1 MSKYEH
7 IIIPQGI
14 KEAIGYSSIV
24 SGGGRSFIPERNRQI
39 HAQYLRKRFDT
50 IKAENTKVKQ
60 QMTALSLPERRGT
73 YLEFSS
79 ALGYDLVSKSLENQ
93 KKGIRL
99 LNIRQVTTEDDQK
112 QTLAT
117 IYIPHGEEKV
127 LLGKLHKYATEESN
141 GKPKNDIL
149 FRSIEDVKLALLE
162 ALWTDNQEDFPT
174 EKDDWYEVWIRIS
187 GIEKATIDQQCNRFK
202 TSLQSLRIPYK
213 KDSILTF
220 PERAVFLV
228 CANKTSLAN
237 LLACSDQLAELR
249 MGRALTGFLFNEN
262 RSEQQEWVDDLLS
275 RLEIN
280 NDTDSVVCVLDS
292 GVNNGHPLLEPII
305 PEKNCGSV
313 VGEGIADGN
322 GHGTRMCGT
331 VIYGDMSSYLANN
344 QKIQIDNQIGSVK
357 LLPHS
362 RSNPKEIWGFLT
374 EQAVATSEIIFPRK
388 TVCYCMAIT
397 AEDSEQ
403 GKPTSWSGAVDSIAY
418 NNGNIGR
425 LFIVS
430 AGNIRDINFLDKD
443 IINAYP
449 NNHSL
454 RKIQNPAQA
463 WNALTI
469 GAFTNIVAPN
479 SQELRGYERV
489 APIGGISPF
498 SRTSLLWDKTSLIK
512 PEVMFEGGNLYKTKD
527 SLLPFSTHQD
537 LELMTT
543 SENYQKRGYFE
554 TINATSAATALASN
568 FAGRLQVKYP
578 HLWAES
584 IRGLIVHS
592 AKWTSAMEEQFPVR
606 KGNRA
611 DMIQRLRHCGYGVP
625 SEERAFYSTEN
636 GLTYIAQEE
645 IQPFKKQGD
654 NAPKMNKMHFFELP
668 WPREILEQLAETNVT
683 MRVTLSYFIEP
694 APGEIGWKDKYR
706 YASCGLRFD
715 VNTEAEDQRAF
726 QLRINGAIEAEENEE
741 RSKNDSKRWLIGA
754 DNRNRGSIHSDELN
768 LTAAQLATCNLIA
781 VYPIG
786 GWWKT
791 RTNLDKFNE
800 KLRYSLIVS
809 LDTPAE
815 NIDLY
820 NAVKTKIETMIK
832 TPIEV
837 KIPTNN

>member
-1 MSKYEH
+1 
-7 IIIPQGI
+7 
-14 KEAIGYSSIV
+14 
-24 SGGGRSFIPERNRQI
+24 
-39 HAQYLRKRFDT
+39 
-50 IKAENTKVKQ
+50 
-60 QMTALSLPERRGT
+60 MTALSLPARRGT

-213 KDSILTF
+213 EDSILTF

-262 RSEQQEWVDDLLS
+262 RREQQEWVDDLLS

-313 VGEGIADGN
+313 VGEGVADGN

-344 QKIQIDNQIGSVK
+344 QKIQIDNKIGSVK
-357 LLPHS
+357 LLPDS

-374 EQAVATSEIIFPRK
+374 EQAVATSEIIFPKK
-388 TVCYCMAIT
+388 TICYCMAIT
-397 AEDSEQ
+397 AEESEK
-403 GKPTSWSGAVDSIAY
+403 GNPTSWSGAVDSIAY
-418 NNGNIGR
+418 NNNEKGR
-425 LFIVS
+425 LLMIS
-430 AGNIRDINFLDKD
+430 AGNVDFLDKE
-443 IINAYP
+443 IIGNYP

-454 RKIQNPAQA
+454 RPIENPAQA

-479 SQELRGYERV
+479 SPELAGYDRV
-489 APIGGISPF
+489 APVGGISPF
-498 SRTSLLWDKTSLIK
+498 SRISLLWGKAALIK
-512 PEVMFEGGNLYKTKD
+512 PEVMFEGGNLYKTND
-527 SLLPFSTHQD
+527 SLLPFCPHQD

-568 FAGRLQVKYP
+568 FAGRLQAKYP

-592 AKWTSAMEEQFPVR
+592 AKWTPTMEEQFPVR

-645 IQPFKKQGD
+645 IQPFIKERGD

-715 VNTEAEDQRAF
+715 VNTENESEIAF
-726 QLRINGAIEAEENEE
+726 KSRINSLIEAEEDEE

>member
-1 MSKYEH
+1 MNKYEH

-14 KEAIGYSSIV
+14 KRDMDYSSMG
-24 SGGGRSFIPERNRQI
+24 GGGRPFIPERNRQE
-39 HAQYLRKRFDT
+39 HAQYLQKRFDA
-50 IKAENTKVKQ
+50 IKAENTEVKQ
-60 QMTALSLPERRGT
+60 QMTALSLPARRGT

-79 ALGYDLVSKSLENQ
+79 TLGYDLVSKSLENQ
-93 KKGIRL
+93 KKNIQL

-112 QTLAT
+112 QTFAT
-117 IYIPHGEEKV
+117 IYVPHGKENV
-127 LLGKLHKYATEESN
+127 LLDKLHKYATEECN
-141 GKPKNDIL
+141 GKPKNDTL

-162 ALWTDNQEDFPT
+162 ALWTDNQKDFPT
-174 EKDDWYEVWIRIS
+174 ERNDWYEVWIRIS
-187 GIEKATIDQQCNRFK
+187 GIEKATINQQCNRFK
-202 TSLQSLRIPYK
+202 TSLQNLHIPYK

-228 CANKTSLAN
+228 YANKTSLAN

-262 RSEQQEWVDDLLS
+262 RSEQQEWVDDLCS
-275 RLEIN
+275 RIQIN
-280 NDTDSVVCVLDS
+280 NDTSSVVCVLDS

-305 PEKNCGSV
+305 PEKNCDDV
-313 VGEGIADGN
+313 VGEGIADRN

-344 QKIQIDNQIGSVK
+344 QKIQIENQIGSVK
-357 LLPHS
+357 LLPHN
-362 RSNPKEIWGFLT
+362 RPNPKEIWGLLT
-374 EQAVATSEIIFPRK
+374 EQAVAKTEIIFPK
-388 TVCYCMAIT
+388 KNICYCMAIT

-479 SQELRGYERV
+479 SQKLGGYDRV
-489 APIGGISPF
+489 APVGGISPF
-498 SRTSLLWDKTSLIK
+498 SRTSCLWGKADVMK
-512 PEVMFEGGNLYKTKD
+512 PDVMFEGGNLYKTNIPE
-527 SLLPFSTHQD
+527 LPFSNHQD

-543 SENYQKRGYFE
+543 NRNYQKSSYFD

-568 FAGRLQVKYP
+568 FAGRLQAKYP

-592 AKWTSAMEEQFPVR
+592 AKWTSTMEEQFPVI

-611 DMIQRLRHCGYGVP
+611 DMERRLRHCGYGVP

-636 GLTYIAQEE
+636 SFTYIAQEI
-645 IQPFKKQGD
+645 IQPFIKERGD

-715 VNTEAEDQRAF
+715 VNTENESEKAF
-726 QLRINGAIEAEENEE
+726 TSRINRAIEAEENEE

-791 RTNLDKFNE
+791 RTNLKKYNE

-809 LDTPAE
+809 LDTPTE

-820 NAVKTKIETMIK
+820 NAVKTKIETVTSTKVEIPIK
-832 TPIEV
+832 SM
-837 KIPTNN
+837 

>member
-7 IIIPQGI
+7 IIIPQEI

-24 SGGGRSFIPERNRQI
+24 SGGGRSFIPERNRQE
-39 HAQYLRKRFDT
+39 HAQYLRKRFDA

-60 QMTALSLPERRGT
+60 QMTALSLPARRGT

-213 KDSILTF
+213 EDSILTF

-262 RSEQQEWVDDLLS
+262 RREQQEWVDDLLS

-313 VGEGIADGN
+313 VGEGVADGN

-344 QKIQIDNQIGSVK
+344 QKIQIDNKIGSVK
-357 LLPHS
+357 LLPDS

-374 EQAVATSEIIFPRK
+374 EQAVATSEIIFPKK
-388 TVCYCMAIT
+388 TICYCMAIT
-397 AEDSEQ
+397 AEESEK
-403 GKPTSWSGAVDSIAY
+403 GNPTSWSGAVDSIAY
-418 NNGNIGR
+418 NNNEKGR
-425 LFIVS
+425 LLMIS
-430 AGNIRDINFLDKD
+430 AGNVDFLDKE
-443 IINAYP
+443 IIGNYP

-454 RKIQNPAQA
+454 RPIENPAQA

-479 SQELRGYERV
+479 SPELAGYDRV
-489 APIGGISPF
+489 APVGGISPF
-498 SRTSLLWDKTSLIK
+498 SRISLLWGKAALIK
-512 PEVMFEGGNLYKTKD
+512 PEVMFEGGNLYKTND
-527 SLLPFSTHQD
+527 SLLPFCPHQD

-568 FAGRLQVKYP
+568 FAGRLQAKYP

-592 AKWTSAMEEQFPVR
+592 AKWTPTMEEQFPVR

-645 IQPFKKQGD
+645 IQPFIKERGD

-715 VNTEAEDQRAF
+715 VNTENESEIAF
-726 QLRINGAIEAEENEE
+726 KSRINSLIEAEEDEE

-791 RTNLDKFNE
+791 RTNLKKYNE

-820 NAVKTKIETMIK
+820 NVVKTKIETVTSTKVEIPIK
-832 TPIEV
+832 SM
-837 KIPTNN
+837 

>member
-14 KEAIGYSSIV
+14 KRDIDYSSMV
-24 SGGGRSFIPERNRQI
+24 SGGGRSFIPERNRQE
-39 HAQYLRKRFDT
+39 HAEYLQRKFDAARVDDT
-50 IKAENTKVKQ
+50 NVKQ
-60 QMTALSLPERRGT
+60 QMGAISLPARSGI
-73 YLEFSS
+73 YLEFAS
-79 ALGYDLVSKSLENQ
+79 APTYDLASKSLEDQ
-93 KKGIRL
+93 KAGIRL
-99 LNIRQVTTEDDQK
+99 LNIRQVKTEDDQE
-112 QTLAT
+112 QTFAT
-117 IYIPHGEEKV
+117 IYIPHGEEYR
-127 LLGKLHKYATEESN
+127 LLEKLHKYATEELRN
-141 GKPKNDIL
+141 GKPKNDNL
-149 FRSIEDVKLALLE
+149 FRSIENINVALLK
-162 ALWTDNQEDFPT
+162 ALWTDRHEDFPT
-174 EKDDWYEVWIRIS
+174 DHNDWYEVWIRTS
-187 GIEKATIDQQCNRFK
+187 VTENIENQHKRFIDSLRSLNIRFK
-202 TSLQSLRIPYK
+202 E
-213 KDSILTF
+213 DSILTF
-220 PERAVFLV
+220 PERTVFLV
-228 CANKTSLAN
+228 YANIDALTK
-237 LLACSDQLAELR
+237 LLGCSDQLAELR
-249 MGRALTGFLFNEN
+249 MGRTLTGFLFNEN
-262 RSEQQEWVDDLLS
+262 RNEQREWVDDLRS

-344 QKIQIDNQIGSVK
+344 QKIQIENQIGSVK

-362 RSNPKEIWGFLT
+362 RSNPKEIWGFLI
-374 EQAVATSEIIFPRK
+374 EQAVATSEIIFPKK
-388 TVCYCMAIT
+388 TICYCMAIT
-397 AEDSEQ
+397 AEESEK

-418 NNGNIGR
+418 NNNEKGR
-425 LFIVS
+425 LLIIS
-430 AGNIRDINFLDKD
+430 AGNIADINHLDKD

-454 RKIQNPAQA
+454 RPIQNPAQA

-479 SQELRGYERV
+479 SPELAGYNRV
-489 APIGGISPF
+489 APVGGISPF
-498 SRTSLLWDKTSLIK
+498 SRTSSLWSKTALIK
-512 PEVMFEGGNLYKTKD
+512 PEVMFEGGNLYKTND

-568 FAGRLQVKYP
+568 FAGRLQAKYP

-606 KGNRA
+606 NGNRA

-645 IQPFKKQGD
+645 IQPFIKEGK

-706 YASCGLRFD
+706 YASCGL
-715 VNTEAEDQRAF
+715 
-726 QLRINGAIEAEENEE
+726 
-741 RSKNDSKRWLIGA
+741 
-754 DNRNRGSIHSDELN
+754 
-768 LTAAQLATCNLIA
+768 
-781 VYPIG
+781 
-786 GWWKT
+786 
-791 RTNLDKFNE
+791 
-800 KLRYSLIVS
+800 
-809 LDTPAE
+809 
-815 NIDLY
+815 
-820 NAVKTKIETMIK
+820 
-832 TPIEV
+832 
-837 KIPTNN
+837 

>member
-7 IIIPQGI
+7 IIIPQEI
-14 KEAIGYSSIV
+14 KEAIGYSPIGI
-24 SGGGRSFIPERNRQI
+24 GGSAFSIPERNRQE
-39 HAQYLRKRFDT
+39 HAQYLQKRFDA

-60 QMTALSLPERRGT
+60 QMTALSLPARRGT

-127 LLGKLHKYATEESN
+127 LLGKLHKYATEEGN

-213 KDSILTF
+213 EDSILTF

-262 RSEQQEWVDDLLS
+262 RSEQQEWVDDLLN

-313 VGEGIADGN
+313 VREGIADGN

-331 VIYGDMSSYLANN
+331 VIYRDMSSYLANN
-344 QKIQIDNQIGSVK
+344 QKIQIDNKIGSVK

-374 EQAVATSEIIFPRK
+374 EQAVATSEIIFPKK
-388 TVCYCMAIT
+388 TICYCMAIT
-397 AEDSEQ
+397 AEESEK
-403 GKPTSWSGAVDSIAY
+403 GNPTSWSGAVDSIAY
-418 NNGNIGR
+418 NNNEKGR
-425 LFIVS
+425 LLIIS
-430 AGNIRDINFLDKD
+430 AGNVDFLDKK
-443 IINAYP
+443 IIGNYP

-454 RKIQNPAQA
+454 RPIENPAQA

-479 SQELRGYERV
+479 SPELAGYDRV
-489 APIGGISPF
+489 APVGGISPF
-498 SRTSLLWDKTSLIK
+498 SRTSSLWGKAALIK
-512 PEVMFEGGNLYKTKD
+512 PEVMFEGGNLYKTND
-527 SLLPFSTHQD
+527 SLLPFCPHQD

-568 FAGRLQVKYP
+568 FAGRLQAKYP
-578 HLWAES
+578 DLWAES

-592 AKWTSAMEEQFPVR
+592 AKWTPTMEEHFPVR

-611 DMIQRLRHCGYGVP
+611 DMERRLRHCGYGVP

-645 IQPFKKQGD
+645 IQPFIKEGK

-791 RTNLDKFNE
+791 RTNLEKYNE

-820 NAVKTKIETMIK
+820 NVVKTKIETMIK

>member
-1 MSKYEH
+1 M
-7 IIIPQGI
+7 
-14 KEAIGYSSIV
+14 
-24 SGGGRSFIPERNRQI
+24 
-39 HAQYLRKRFDT
+39 
-50 IKAENTKVKQ
+50 
-60 QMTALSLPERRGT
+60 
-73 YLEFSS
+73 
-79 ALGYDLVSKSLENQ
+79 
-93 KKGIRL
+93 
-99 LNIRQVTTEDDQK
+99 LNIRQVKTEDDQE
-112 QTLAT
+112 QTFAT
-117 IYIPHGEEKV
+117 IYIPHGEENV
-127 LLGKLHKYATEESN
+127 LLGKLHKYATEECN
-141 GKPKNDIL
+141 GKPKNDTL

-162 ALWTDNQEDFPT
+162 ALWTDKQKDFPT
-174 EKDDWYEVWIRIS
+174 EKDDWYEAWIRIS
-187 GIEKATIDQQCNRFK
+187 GVEKATIDQQCNRFK
-202 TSLQSLRIPYK
+202 TSLQSLHIPYK

-249 MGRALTGFLFNEN
+249 MGRVLTGFLSKEN
-262 RSEQQEWVDDLLS
+262 RNEQQEWVDDLRS

-292 GVNNGHPLLEPII
+292 GINNGHPLLEPII

-331 VIYGDMSSYLANN
+331 VIYGDMSSYLDNN
-344 QKIQIDNQIGSVK
+344 QKIQIDNQVGSVK
-357 LLPHS
+357 LLPNNHP
-362 RSNPKEIWGFLT
+362 NPKEIWGFLT
-374 EQAVATSEIIFPRK
+374 EQAVATSEIIFPKK
-388 TVCYCMAIT
+388 TICYCMAIT
-397 AEDSEQ
+397 AEESEK

-418 NNGNIGR
+418 NNNEKGR
-425 LFIVS
+425 LLIIS
-430 AGNIRDINFLDKD
+430 AGNIADINHLDKD

-449 NNHSL
+449 NNHIF
-454 RKIQNPAQA
+454 RPIQNPAQS
-463 WNALTI
+463 WNALTV

-479 SQELRGYERV
+479 SPGLVGYDRV
-489 APIGGISPF
+489 APVGGISPF
-498 SRTSLLWDKTSLIK
+498 SRTSYLWGKADVMK
-512 PEVMFEGGNLYKTKD
+512 PDIMFEGGNLYKTNIPE
-527 SLLPFSTHQD
+527 LPFSDHQD

-543 SENYQKRGYFE
+543 NRNYQISSFFD

-568 FAGRLQVKYP
+568 FAGRLQAKYP

-592 AKWTSAMEEQFPVR
+592 AKWTSTMEEQFPVR

-611 DMIQRLRHCGYGVP
+611 DMERRLRHCGYGVP

-645 IQPFKKQGD
+645 IQPFVRRGNKP
-654 NAPKMNKMHFFELP
+654 PKMNKMHFFKLP
-668 WPREILEQLAETNVT
+668 WPREILEQLAEISVT

-715 VNTEAEDQRAF
+715 VNTENESEIAF
-726 QLRINGAIEAEENEE
+726 TSRINSLIEAEENEE

-791 RTNLDKFNE
+791 RTNLKKYNE

-815 NIDLY
+815 NVDLY
-820 NAVKTKIETMIK
+820 SAVKTKIEAIIQ
-832 TPIEV
+832 TPVEV
-837 KIPTNN
+837 QIPI

>member
-14 KEAIGYSSIV
+14 KRDIDYSSMV
-24 SGGGRSFIPERNRQI
+24 SGGGRSFIPERNRQE
-39 HAQYLRKRFDT
+39 HAEYLQRKFDAARVDDT
-50 IKAENTKVKQ
+50 NVKQ
-60 QMTALSLPERRGT
+60 QMGAISLPARSGI
-73 YLEFSS
+73 YLEFAS
-79 ALGYDLVSKSLENQ
+79 APTYDLASKSLEDQ
-93 KKGIRL
+93 KAGIRL
-99 LNIRQVTTEDDQK
+99 LNIRQVKTEDDQE
-112 QTLAT
+112 QTFAT
-117 IYIPHGEEKV
+117 IYIPHGEEYR
-127 LLGKLHKYATEESN
+127 LLEKLHKYATEELRN
-141 GKPKNDIL
+141 GKPKNDNL
-149 FRSIEDVKLALLE
+149 FRSIENINVALLK
-162 ALWTDNQEDFPT
+162 ALWTDRHEDFPT
-174 EKDDWYEVWIRIS
+174 DHNDWYEVWIRTS
-187 GIEKATIDQQCNRFK
+187 VTENIENQHKRFIDSLRSLNIRFK
-202 TSLQSLRIPYK
+202 E
-213 KDSILTF
+213 DSILTF
-220 PERAVFLV
+220 PERTVFLV
-228 CANKTSLAN
+228 YANIDALTK
-237 LLACSDQLAELR
+237 LLGCSDQLAELR
-249 MGRALTGFLFNEN
+249 MGRTLTGFLFNEN
-262 RSEQQEWVDDLLS
+262 RNEQREWVDDLRS

-344 QKIQIDNQIGSVK
+344 QKIQIDNQVGSVK
-357 LLPHS
+357 LLPHN
-362 RSNPKEIWGFLT
+362 RPNRKEIWGFLT
-374 EQAVATSEIIFPRK
+374 EQAVATSEIIFPKK
-388 TVCYCMAIT
+388 TICYCMAMT
-397 AEDSEQ
+397 AEESEK
-403 GKPTSWSGAVDSIAY
+403 GNPTSWSGAVDSIAY
-418 NNGNIGR
+418 NNNEKGR
-425 LFIVS
+425 LLMIS
-430 AGNIRDINFLDKD
+430 AGNVDFLDKK
-443 IINAYP
+443 IIGNYP

-454 RKIQNPAQA
+454 RPIENPAQA

-479 SQELRGYERV
+479 SPELAGYDRV
-489 APIGGISPF
+489 APVGGISPF
-498 SRTSLLWDKTSLIK
+498 SRTSYLWGKTALIK
-512 PEVMFEGGNLYKTKD
+512 PEVMFEGGNLYKTND
-527 SLLPFSTHQD
+527 SLLLFSTHQD

-543 SENYQKRGYFE
+543 SKNYQISSFFD

-568 FAGRLQVKYP
+568 FAGRLQAKYP

-606 KGNRA
+606 NGNRA

-645 IQPFKKQGD
+645 IQPFIKEGK

-791 RTNLDKFNE
+791 RTNLEKYNE

-820 NAVKTKIETMIK
+820 NVVKTKIETMIK

>member
-1 MSKYEH
+1 MSKHEH

-14 KEAIGYSSIV
+14 KRDMDYSSKV
-24 SGGGRSFIPERNRQI
+24 SGGGGSSIPERNRQL
-39 HAQYLRKRFDT
+39 HAQYLQKRFDA
-50 IKAENTKVKQ
+50 IKAEDTEVKQ
-60 QMTALSLPERRGT
+60 QMIALSLPARSGT

-79 ALGYDLVSKSLENQ
+79 AVGYDLASTSLENQ
-93 KKGIRL
+93 KAEIQL

-112 QTLAT
+112 QTFAT
-117 IYIPHGEEKV
+117 IYVPHGKENV
-127 LLGKLHKYATEESN
+127 LLDKLRKYATEECN
-141 GKPKNDIL
+141 GKPKNDTL

-162 ALWTDNQEDFPT
+162 ALWTDNQKDFPT
-174 EKDDWYEVWIRIS
+174 ERNDWYEVWIRIS
-187 GIEKATIDQQCNRFK
+187 EIEKVTIDQQCNRFK
-202 TSLQSLRIPYK
+202 TSLQSLHISYK
-213 KDSILTF
+213 EDSILTF

-228 CANKTSLAN
+228 CTNKTSLAN

-249 MGRALTGFLFNEN
+249 MGRALTGFLFNED
-262 RSEQQEWVDDLLS
+262 RSEQQEWVDDLCS
-275 RLEIN
+275 RIQIN
-280 NDTDSVVCVLDS
+280 NNTSSVVCVLDS

-305 PEKNCGSV
+305 PAKNCGTV
-313 VGEGIADGN
+313 VGEGIADRD

-331 VIYGDMSSYLANN
+331 VIYGDMSSYLDNN
-344 QKIQIDNQIGSVK
+344 QKIQIENQVGSVK
-357 LLPHS
+357 LLPHNS
-362 RSNPKEIWGFLT
+362 PNSKEIWGFLT
-374 EQAVATSEIIFPRK
+374 EQAISSSEIIFPQK
-388 TVCYCMAIT
+388 NICYCMAIT
-397 AEDSEQ
+397 AEESEK

-418 NNGNIGR
+418 NNNEKGR
-425 LFIVS
+425 LLIIS
-430 AGNIRDINFLDKD
+430 AGNIADINHLDKD

-449 NNHSL
+449 NKHIF
-454 RKIQNPAQA
+454 RPIQNPAQS
-463 WNALTI
+463 WNALTV

-479 SQELRGYERV
+479 SLDLVGYDRV

-498 SRTSLLWDKTSLIK
+498 SRTSLLWGKTSLIK
-512 PEVMFEGGNLYKTKD
+512 PEVMFEGGNLYKTND

-543 SENYQKRGYFE
+543 NRNYQISSFFD

-568 FAGRLQVKYP
+568 FAGRLQAKYP

-592 AKWTSAMEEQFPVR
+592 AKWTSTMEEQFPVR

-611 DMIQRLRHCGYGVP
+611 DMERRLRHCGYGVP

-645 IQPFKKQGD
+645 IQPFVRRGNKP
-654 NAPKMNKMHFFELP
+654 PKMNKMHFFKLP
-668 WPREILEQLAETNVT
+668 WPREILEQLAEISVT

-715 VNTEAEDQRAF
+715 VNTENESEIAF
-726 QLRINGAIEAEENEE
+726 TSRINSLIEAEENEE

-791 RTNLDKFNE
+791 RTNLKKYNE

-815 NIDLY
+815 NVDLY
-820 NAVKTKIETMIK
+820 SAVKTKIEAIIQ
-832 TPIEV
+832 TPVEV
-837 KIPTNN
+837 QIPI

>member
-7 IIIPQGI
+7 IIIPQEI

-24 SGGGRSFIPERNRQI
+24 SGGGRSFIPERNRQE
-39 HAQYLRKRFDT
+39 HAQYLRKRFDA

-60 QMTALSLPERRGT
+60 QMTALSLPARRGT

-213 KDSILTF
+213 EDSILTF

-262 RSEQQEWVDDLLS
+262 RREQQEWVDDLLS

-313 VGEGIADGN
+313 VGEGVADGN

-344 QKIQIDNQIGSVK
+344 QKIQIDNKIGSVK
-357 LLPHS
+357 LLPDS

-374 EQAVATSEIIFPRK
+374 EQAVATSEIIFPKK
-388 TVCYCMAIT
+388 TICYCMAIT
-397 AEDSEQ
+397 AEESEK
-403 GKPTSWSGAVDSIAY
+403 GNPTSWSGAVDSIAY
-418 NNGNIGR
+418 NNNEKGR
-425 LFIVS
+425 LLMIS
-430 AGNIRDINFLDKD
+430 AGNVDFLDKE
-443 IINAYP
+443 IIGNYP

-454 RKIQNPAQA
+454 RPIENPAQA

-479 SQELRGYERV
+479 SPELAGYDRV
-489 APIGGISPF
+489 APVGGISPF
-498 SRTSLLWDKTSLIK
+498 SRTSYLWGKTALIK
-512 PEVMFEGGNLYKTKD
+512 PEVMFEGGNLYKTND

-543 SENYQKRGYFE
+543 SKNYQISSFFD

-568 FAGRLQVKYP
+568 FAGRLQAKYP

-606 KGNRA
+606 NGNRA

-645 IQPFKKQGD
+645 IQPFIKEGK

>member
-14 KEAIGYSSIV
+14 KRDIDYSSMV
-24 SGGGRSFIPERNRQI
+24 SGGGRSFIPERNRQE
-39 HAQYLRKRFDT
+39 HAEYLQRKFDAARVDDT
-50 IKAENTKVKQ
+50 NVKQ
-60 QMTALSLPERRGT
+60 QMGAISLPARSGI
-73 YLEFSS
+73 YLEFAS
-79 ALGYDLVSKSLENQ
+79 APTYDLTSKSLEDQ
-93 KKGIRL
+93 KAGIRL
-99 LNIRQVTTEDDQK
+99 LNIRQVKTEDDQE
-112 QTLAT
+112 QTFAT
-117 IYIPHGEEKV
+117 IYIPHGEEYR
-127 LLGKLHKYATEESN
+127 LLEKLHKYATEELRN
-141 GKPKNDIL
+141 GKPKNDNL
-149 FRSIEDVKLALLE
+149 FRSIENINVALLK
-162 ALWTDNQEDFPT
+162 ALWTDRHEDFPT
-174 EKDDWYEVWIRIS
+174 DHNDWYEVWIRTS
-187 GIEKATIDQQCNRFK
+187 VTENIENQHKRFID
-202 TSLQSLRIPYK
+202 SLQSLNIRFK
-213 KDSILTF
+213 EDSILTF
-220 PERAVFLV
+220 PERTVFLV
-228 CANKTSLAN
+228 YANIDALTK
-237 LLACSDQLAELR
+237 LLGCSDQLAELR
-249 MGRALTGFLFNEN
+249 MGRTLTGFLFNEN
-262 RSEQQEWVDDLLS
+262 RNEQREWVDDLRS

-292 GVNNGHPLLEPII
+292 GVNNGHPLLGLVI
-305 PEKNCGSV
+305 PQKNCGTV
-313 VGEGIADGN
+313 VGQGIADGN

-331 VIYGDMSSYLANN
+331 VIYGDMSSCLANN
-344 QKIQIDNQIGSVK
+344 QKIQIDNQVGSVK
-357 LLPHS
+357 LLPHN
-362 RSNPKEIWGFLT
+362 RPNPKEIWGALT

-403 GKPTSWSGAVDSIAY
+403 GKPTSWSGAVDSVAY

-454 RKIQNPAQA
+454 RPIQNPAQS

-479 SQELRGYERV
+479 SPELAGYDRV
-489 APIGGISPF
+489 APVGGISPF
-498 SRTSLLWDKTSLIK
+498 SRTSYLWGKTALIK

-543 SENYQKRGYFE
+543 SKNYQISSFFD

-568 FAGRLQVKYP
+568 FAGRLQAKYP

-606 KGNRA
+606 NGNRA

-645 IQPFKKQGD
+645 IQPFIKEGK

-832 TPIEV
+832 TLIEV

>member
-1 MSKYEH
+1 
-7 IIIPQGI
+7 
-14 KEAIGYSSIV
+14 
-24 SGGGRSFIPERNRQI
+24 
-39 HAQYLRKRFDT
+39 
-50 IKAENTKVKQ
+50 
-60 QMTALSLPERRGT
+60 
-73 YLEFSS
+73 
-79 ALGYDLVSKSLENQ
+79 
-93 KKGIRL
+93 
-99 LNIRQVTTEDDQK
+99 
-112 QTLAT
+112 
-117 IYIPHGEEKV
+117 
-127 LLGKLHKYATEESN
+127 
-141 GKPKNDIL
+141 
-149 FRSIEDVKLALLE
+149 
-162 ALWTDNQEDFPT
+162 
-174 EKDDWYEVWIRIS
+174 
-187 GIEKATIDQQCNRFK
+187 
-202 TSLQSLRIPYK
+202 
-213 KDSILTF
+213 
-220 PERAVFLV
+220 
-228 CANKTSLAN
+228 
-237 LLACSDQLAELR
+237 
-249 MGRALTGFLFNEN
+249 
-262 RSEQQEWVDDLLS
+262 
-275 RLEIN
+275 
-280 NDTDSVVCVLDS
+280 
-292 GVNNGHPLLEPII
+292 
-305 PEKNCGSV
+305 
-313 VGEGIADGN
+313 
-322 GHGTRMCGT
+322 
-331 VIYGDMSSYLANN
+331 
-344 QKIQIDNQIGSVK
+344 
-357 LLPHS
+357 
-362 RSNPKEIWGFLT
+362 
-374 EQAVATSEIIFPRK
+374 
-388 TVCYCMAIT
+388 MAIT

-403 GKPTSWSGAVDSIAY
+403 GKPTSWSGAVDSVAY

-425 LFIVS
+425 LFMVS

-479 SQELRGYERV
+479 SPELAGYDRV
-489 APIGGISPF
+489 APVGGISPF
-498 SRTSLLWDKTSLIK
+498 SRTSYLWGKTALIK
-512 PEVMFEGGNLYKTKD
+512 PEVMFEGGNLYKTND

-543 SENYQKRGYFE
+543 SKNYQISSFFD

-568 FAGRLQVKYP
+568 FAGRLQAKYP

-592 AKWTSAMEEQFPVR
+592 AKWTLAMEEQFPVR
-606 KGNRA
+606 NGNRA

-645 IQPFKKQGD
+645 IQPFIKEGK

-837 KIPTNN
+837 KISTNN

>member
-1 MSKYEH
+1 M
-7 IIIPQGI
+7 
-14 KEAIGYSSIV
+14 
-24 SGGGRSFIPERNRQI
+24 
-39 HAQYLRKRFDT
+39 
-50 IKAENTKVKQ
+50 
-60 QMTALSLPERRGT
+60 
-73 YLEFSS
+73 
-79 ALGYDLVSKSLENQ
+79 GYDLVSKSLEDQ
-93 KKGIRL
+93 KAEIQL

-112 QTLAT
+112 QTFAT
-117 IYIPHGEEKV
+117 IYVPHGKEKV
-127 LLGKLHKYATEESN
+127 LLGKLHKYATEECN
-141 GKPKNDIL
+141 GKPKNDTL

-162 ALWTDNQEDFPT
+162 ALWTDNQKDFPT
-174 EKDDWYEVWIRIS
+174 ERNDWYEVWIRIS
-187 GIEKATIDQQCNRFK
+187 GIEKANIDQQCNRFK
-202 TSLQSLRIPYK
+202 TSLQNLHIPYK
-213 KDSILTF
+213 EDSILTF

-237 LLACSDQLAELR
+237 LLVCSDQLAELR
-249 MGRALTGFLFNEN
+249 MGRTLTGFLFNEN
-262 RSEQQEWVDDLLS
+262 RSEQQEWVDDLRS

-280 NDTDSVVCVLDS
+280 NDTDSVVCILDS

-305 PEKNCGSV
+305 PEKNCGTV

-331 VIYGDMSSYLANN
+331 VIYGDMSSYIANS
-344 QKIQIDNQIGSVK
+344 QKIQIENQVGSVK
-357 LLPHS
+357 LLPYN
-362 RSNPKEIWGFLT
+362 RPNPKEIWGFLT
-374 EQAVATSEIIFPRK
+374 EQAVSTSEIIFPRK

-397 AEDSEQ
+397 AENSEQ

-418 NNGNIGR
+418 NNNEKGR
-425 LFIVS
+425 LLIIS
-430 AGNIRDINFLDKD
+430 AGNIADINHLDKD
-443 IINAYP
+443 IINVYP

-454 RKIQNPAQA
+454 RPIQNPAQA

-479 SQELRGYERV
+479 SPELAGYNRV
-489 APIGGISPF
+489 APVGGISPF
-498 SRTSLLWDKTSLIK
+498 SRTSSLWSKTALIK
-512 PEVMFEGGNLYKTKD
+512 PEVMFEGGNLYKTND

-568 FAGRLQVKYP
+568 FAGRLQAKYP

-592 AKWTSAMEEQFPVR
+592 AKWTSTMEEQFPVR

-611 DMIQRLRHCGYGVP
+611 DMIQRLCHCGYGVP

-636 GLTYIAQEE
+636 GLTYIAQEI
-645 IQPFKKQGD
+645 IQPFIKDKERGD
-654 NAPKMNKMHFFELP
+654 NAPKMNKMHFFKLP

-715 VNTEAEDQRAF
+715 VNTENESEKAF
-726 QLRINGAIEAEENEE
+726 TSRINRAIEAEENEE

-768 LTAAQLATCNLIA
+768 LTAAQLAACNLIA

-791 RTNLDKFNE
+791 RTNLEKYNE

-820 NAVKTKIETMIK
+820 NVVKTKIETMIK

>member
-1 MSKYEH
+1 MSKYKH
-7 IIIPQGI
+7 IIVPQGI
-14 KEAIGYSSIV
+14 KRDVNYS
-24 SGGGRSFIPERNRQI
+24 SGGGGGRAFIPERNRQE
-39 HAQYLRKRFDT
+39 HAQYLQKRFDT

-60 QMTALSLPERRGT
+60 QMTALSLPARRGT
-73 YLEFSS
+73 YLEISS
-79 ALGYDLVSKSLENQ
+79 ALGYDLVSKSLEDQ
-93 KKGIRL
+93 KAKIQL

-112 QTLAT
+112 QTFAT

-174 EKDDWYEVWIRIS
+174 ERNDWYEVWIRIS
-187 GIEKATIDQQCNRFK
+187 GIEKTTIDQQCNRFK
-202 TSLQSLRIPYK
+202 KSLQSLRIPYK
-213 KDSILTF
+213 EDSILTF

-344 QKIQIDNQIGSVK
+344 QKIQIDNQVGSVK
-357 LLPHS
+357 LLPHN
-362 RSNPKEIWGFLT
+362 RPNRKEIWGFLT
-374 EQAVATSEIIFPRK
+374 EQAVATSEIIFPKK
-388 TVCYCMAIT
+388 TICYCMAIT
-397 AEDSEQ
+397 AEESEK
-403 GKPTSWSGAVDSIAY
+403 GNPTSWSGAVDSIAY
-418 NNGNIGR
+418 NNNEKGR
-425 LFIVS
+425 LLMIS
-430 AGNIRDINFLDKD
+430 AGNVDFLDKK
-443 IINAYP
+443 IIGNYP

-454 RKIQNPAQA
+454 RPIENPAQA

-479 SQELRGYERV
+479 SPELAGYDRV
-489 APIGGISPF
+489 APVGGISPF
-498 SRTSLLWDKTSLIK
+498 SRTSSLWGKAALIK
-512 PEVMFEGGNLYKTKD
+512 PEVMFEGGNLYKTND
-527 SLLPFSTHQD
+527 SLLPFCPHQD
-537 LELMTT
+537 LELITT

-568 FAGRLQVKYP
+568 FAGRLQAKYP

-592 AKWTSAMEEQFPVR
+592 AKWTLTMEEQFPVI

-611 DMIQRLRHCGYGVP
+611 DMERRLRHCGYGVP

-645 IQPFKKQGD
+645 IQPFIKERGD
-654 NAPKMNKMHFFELP
+654 NAPKMNKMHFFKLP

-715 VNTEAEDQRAF
+715 VNTENESEKAF
-726 QLRINGAIEAEENEE
+726 TSRINRAIEAEENEE

-791 RTNLDKFNE
+791 RTNLEKFNK

-809 LDTPAE
+809 LDTPTE

-820 NAVKTKIETMIK
+820 NAVKTKIETVTSTKVEIPIK
-832 TPIEV
+832 SM
-837 KIPTNN
+837 

>member
-1 MSKYEH
+1 ME
-7 IIIPQGI
+7 
-14 KEAIGYSSIV
+14 E
-24 SGGGRSFIPERNRQI
+24 GRSFIPERNRQI

-512 PEVMFEGGNLYKTKD
+512 PEVMFEGGNLYKTND

>member
-7 IIIPQGI
+7 IIVPQGI
-14 KEAIGYSSIV
+14 KRDVNYS
-24 SGGGRSFIPERNRQI
+24 SGGGGGRAFIPERNRQE
-39 HAQYLRKRFDT
+39 HAQYLQKRFDT

-60 QMTALSLPERRGT
+60 QMTALSLPARRGT
-73 YLEFSS
+73 YLEISS
-79 ALGYDLVSKSLENQ
+79 ALGYDLVSKSLEDQ
-93 KKGIRL
+93 KAKIQL

-112 QTLAT
+112 QTFAT

-174 EKDDWYEVWIRIS
+174 ERNDWYEVWIRIS

-202 TSLQSLRIPYK
+202 KSLQSLHISYK
-213 KDSILTF
+213 EDSILTF

-344 QKIQIDNQIGSVK
+344 QKIQIENQIGSVK
-357 LLPHS
+357 LLPYNHP
-362 RSNPKEIWGFLT
+362 NPKEIWGFLT
-374 EQAVATSEIIFPRK
+374 EQAVATSEIIFPKK
-388 TVCYCMAIT
+388 TICYCMAIT
-397 AEDSEQ
+397 AEESEK

-418 NNGNIGR
+418 NNGNTGR
-425 LFIVS
+425 LFMVS

-443 IINAYP
+443 IINIYP

-479 SQELRGYERV
+479 SPELAGYDRV
-489 APIGGISPF
+489 APVGGISPF
-498 SRTSLLWDKTSLIK
+498 SRTSYLWGKTALIK
-512 PEVMFEGGNLYKTKD
+512 PEVMFEGGNLYKTND

-543 SENYQKRGYFE
+543 SKNYQISSFFD

-568 FAGRLQVKYP
+568 FAGRLQAKYP

-606 KGNRA
+606 NGNRA

-645 IQPFKKQGD
+645 IQPFIKEGK

-791 RTNLDKFNE
+791 RTNLEKYNE

-820 NAVKTKIETMIK
+820 NVVKTKIETMIK